1 MINGHSRK
9 CKRLLSGL
17 AVTVLLNACATAP
30 QSAALWQ
37 QTPQSLLAPV
47 LLSQVPFFA
56 QDLYQ
61 CGPAALAIMLGASG
75 VTVTPEQLVP
85 MVYVPEREGSFQIE
99 MMAATRRHG
108 RLAYEITPTLEALLS
123 EVAAGHPVLV
133 LQNLGMDWYPQW
145 HFAVVKGFDLAERQL
160 TLNSGMTENYVMSLS
175 TFERT
180 WARAEYW
187 AILALEPG
195 VMPAVA
201 EPIPYFS
208 ALAALEQN
216 NPLELIG
223 PGYVSGLQQWPTD
236 RNLLMGYGNLLYSDN
251 DLAAAAEQ
259 FGKVIEHH
267 PDYAPAHNNLANI
280 LYELGQRDQALVH
293 AQQAVRLGGDYIES
307 YRATLRMIDP
317 TAI

>member
-1 MINGHSRK
+1 MVNGQSRT

-37 QTPQSLLAPV
+37 QTPPSLFAPV
-47 LLSQVPFFA
+47 FLSQVPFFA
-56 QDLYQ
+56 QSLYQ
-61 CGPAALAIMLGASG
+61 CGPAALATMLGASG

-85 MVYVPEREGSFQIE
+85 MVYVPERQGSFQIE
-99 MMAATRRHG
+99 MVAATRRFG

-133 LQNLGMDWYPQW
+133 LQNLAMTWYPQW
-145 HFAVVKGFDLAERQL
+145 HFAVVKGFNLAEQEL

-180 WARAEYW
+180 WERAEYW
-187 AILALEPG
+187 AVLALEPG

-201 EPIPYFS
+201 EPAPYFS

-216 NPLELIG
+216 NPPELVS

-236 RNLLMGYGNLLYSDN
+236 RNLLMGYGNLLYSGHDPV
-251 DLAAAAEQ
+251 AAGEQ
-259 FGKVIEHH
+259 FSKVIEHH
-267 PDYAPAHNNLANI
+267 PEYAPAHNNLANI
-280 LYELGQRDQALVH
+280 LFELDQQEQALAH
-293 AQQAVRLGGDYIES
+293 ARHAVQLGGDYIEN

-317 TAI
+317 NAI